1 MPIVYSRNYEHV
13 LKRYRFTVKKKTSAT
28 ARQTKK
34 YAVNSPK

>member
-1 MPIVYSRNYEHV
+1 MGCSQNDICKA

-34 YAVNSPK
+34 NAVNSSK